1 MVDRRRL
8 RVLAEGVDV
17 SALRL
22 ATVAADDYAFG
33 RIFFETGR
41 PVRFSYYRRAS
52 GAAQKHHFGGT
63 FGQDIEPAGRYMNH
77 RAEGPEG
84 WHPPGL
90 ELGEVTFEN
99 PLVLH
104 NLYYGP
110 EGWKQRL
117 VDAFGA
123 KGKALSKKIRAAGY
137 DGIVTVD
144 GRDVSEIVDLT
155 GF

>member
-8 RVLAEGVDV
+8 RVLAEGVDL

-22 ATVAADDYAFG
+22 TTVAANDHAFG
-33 RIFFETGR
+33 RVVFQTGQ
-41 PVRFSYYRRAS
+41 PVRFSYYRRPS
-52 GAAQKHHFGGT
+52 GAAERHNFGAR
-63 FGQDIEPAGRYMNH
+63 FGQDIEPAGRYMLH
-77 RAEGPEG
+77 WQEGPG
-84 WHPPGL
+84 GGALPGM
-90 ELGEVTFEN
+90 ETGVVTFDN

-123 KGKALSKKIRAAGY
+123 KGKALSKKLRAAGY

-144 GRDVSEIVDLT
+144 GGDVSEIVDLT
-155 GF
+155 GI